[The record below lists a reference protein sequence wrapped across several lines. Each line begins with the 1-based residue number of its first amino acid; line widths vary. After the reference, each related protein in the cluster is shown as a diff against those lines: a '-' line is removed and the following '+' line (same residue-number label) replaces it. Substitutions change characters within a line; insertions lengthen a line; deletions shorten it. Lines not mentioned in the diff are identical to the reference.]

1 MGKFDTC
8 DHSILKTTVKRWAV
22 VARAALASIW
32 LFVAPWLAALV
43 ART

>member
-1 MGKFDTC
+1 MRKSATC
-8 DHSILKTTVKRWAV
+8 DRSILKTTVERWAV

-43 ART
+43 ARA